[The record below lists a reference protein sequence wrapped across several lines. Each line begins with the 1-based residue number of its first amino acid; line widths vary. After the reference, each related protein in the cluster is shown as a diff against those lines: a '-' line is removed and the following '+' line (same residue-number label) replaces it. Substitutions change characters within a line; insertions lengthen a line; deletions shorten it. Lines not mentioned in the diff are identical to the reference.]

1 MSQRETDKRR
11 ISLELSE
18 ELLTWIDSLKGQLGL
33 RSRGDLVERLL
44 QEVRGGQ
51 DTDTESESA
60 QEQLEIRVSS
70 TAGEESNEAEAEESQ
85 APLNEDVSIVLVH
98 SGLVAQQDLSDVS
111 GNTCLL
117 YTSPSPRDRTRS
129 RMPSSA

>member
-60 QEQLEIRVSS
+60 QEQLEVRVSS
-70 TAGEESNEAEAEESQ
+70 TAGEESNEAEAEESLS
-85 APLNEDVSIVLVH
+85 PLDEDVSIVLVH
-98 SGLVAQQDLSDVS
+98 SGLVAQQDSVHVS
-111 GNTCLL
+111 SNATETVNEPLA
-117 YTSPSPRDRTRS
+117 PS
-129 RMPSSA
+129 AG